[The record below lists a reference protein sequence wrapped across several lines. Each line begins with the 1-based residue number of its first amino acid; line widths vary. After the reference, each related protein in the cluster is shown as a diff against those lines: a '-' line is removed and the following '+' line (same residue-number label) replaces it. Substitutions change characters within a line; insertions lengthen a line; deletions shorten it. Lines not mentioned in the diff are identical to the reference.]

1 MGQMDAEVR
10 TVTGDAPMTPSS
22 ADRVL
27 ISNGNGEAGLWL
39 WHGEAPPLPS
49 AAPQP
54 NSQLENIL
62 ARMRHAAR
70 RAGWIALPSG
80 LALILLAAS
89 VMHSAPPQRPE
100 PASKPA
106 VSLPPAPSPTIAR
119 PDIAFPPAQ
128 LAEARFDQVRVP
140 SAPAPQISVRGPG
153 QRMVSWRPRHKS
165 SRTVKKSRALLV
177 HRGPPPLIV
186 GVLMPPV
193 MPWRGGG
200 Y

>member
-49 AAPQP
+49 PPQP
-54 NSQLENIL
+54 NSPLENIL
-62 ARMRHAAR
+62 ARMTSAAR

-89 VMHSAPPQRPE
+89 VMHSTPPQRPE